1 MAIHFVYCVIA
12 DNDHSPH
19 KSQMVLET
27 VSLHDSQNH
36 RSLVQEIE
44 QFIIVQIDLRL
55 ALFESDRDTVN
66 WKMQIP
72 RTRIFIEMT
81 KVAISRSLWV
91 MQY

>member
-1 MAIHFVYCVIA
+1 
-12 DNDHSPH
+12 
-19 KSQMVLET
+19 MVLET

-66 WKMQIP
+66 
-72 RTRIFIEMT
+72 
-81 KVAISRSLWV
+81 
-91 MQY
+91 